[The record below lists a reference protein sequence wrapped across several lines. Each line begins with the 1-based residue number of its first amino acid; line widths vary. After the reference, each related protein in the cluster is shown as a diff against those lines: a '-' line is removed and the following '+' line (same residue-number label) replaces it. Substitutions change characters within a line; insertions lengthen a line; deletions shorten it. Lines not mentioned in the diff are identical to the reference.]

1 MKELLK
7 EWAVQLY
14 DIEALKFGDYEIKIG
29 FRTPIYFDLRV
40 IISYPQLMSSL
51 SKALWALRDSKDST
65 VVNRICGV
73 PYTALPL
80 ATLISVNNDIP
91 MLMKRKETKSY
102 GTKKMIEGLIEPNC
116 NCVIIEDVITS
127 GSSVLETVDVLR
139 KEGLIITDAFVVI
152 DREQGGR
159 ENLERH
165 GIKVKSL
172 YTITQIMQYLLDA
185 GKITLQIVK
194 DVDNYLAT
202 NQAPVISVQDSEL
215 DNRLKLSY
223 CERAKRTNN
232 LLTSKL
238 LELMESKQTNLCLAA
253 DLKQTDAILHL
264 ADTVGPHIAVL
275 KIHVNIIEDF
285 SQNFIIQLKEMAQLH
300 NFLLMEDCKFG
311 DIGNTVLLQYR
322 YGLYRIAEWAD
333 LITVHLVSGA
343 SIIKALRD
351 GLKNI
356 TEPRGIFVVA
366 EMSSQGALTTGDYI
380 KRAILA
386 AETASDLVVGL
397 VCQSNLST
405 HPEMLQLTPG
415 VHLSSNSDSLGQQY
429 KDPQTVINAGADL
442 AVVGRG
448 ITESSSVITAVLSYK
463 EALWEAYEKR
473 VGRYEA

>member
-1 MKELLK
+1 LL
-7 EWAVQLY
+7 
-14 DIEALKFGDYEIKIG
+14 I
-29 FRTPIYFDLRV
+29 
-40 IISYPQLMSSL
+40 
-51 SKALWALRDSKDST
+51 DS
-65 VVNRICGV
+65 G
-73 PYTALPL
+73 
-80 ATLISVNNDIP
+80 
-91 MLMKRKETKSY
+91 
-102 GTKKMIEGLIEPNC
+102 
-116 NCVIIEDVITS
+116 
-127 GSSVLETVDVLR
+127 
-139 KEGLIITDAFVVI
+139 
-152 DREQGGR
+152 
-159 ENLERH
+159 
-165 GIKVKSL
+165 
-172 YTITQIMQYLLDA
+172 
-185 GKITLQIVK
+185 
-194 DVDNYLAT
+194 
-202 NQAPVISVQDSEL
+202 L